1 MECKDCINAKTLKE
15 QIENVKK
22 IVDSKGDMFEER
34 ITKLERRSDVNDQK
48 FIQVFEKLD
57 EIIAI
62 LKERENRLPTLVYSV
77 SGMVLGGTITG
88 VILWVIQN
96 LK

>member
-48 FIQVFEKLD
+48 FLQVFEKLD
-57 EIIAI
+57 EIISI